1 MYVMVYWFCAGVI
14 EEARLDV
21 ALSLQSKG
29 LARIVSKA
37 YKKPLKLA
45 A

>member
-1 MYVMVYWFCAGVI
+1 MFVMILWVNCGAV

-21 ALSLQSKG
+21 ALSLQNKG

-37 YKKPLKLA
+37 YKKPLRLA